1 MTKLKIITVPNSI
14 LRQKSK
20 PARKIDKKIKKLAE
34 EMINL
39 IKNGQARLLLESERP
54 RSQRPDGQGDERI
67 GVGLSAVQIGKPVQ
81 LFVAYNPETKKDLVF
96 VNPKIIWKSK
106 EKTDGIPNKKF
117 KYEGCLSIPGI
128 FGLVK
133 RHQAIKVCWLAL
145 NVKKHTKKF
154 SGFLATVI
162 QHEIDHLNG
171 ILFTDCVL
179 KQKGKI
185 YKLVKNKEGQEQLA
199 EIKLL

>member
-39 IKNGQARLLLESERP
+39 IKNGQ
-54 RSQRPDGQGDERI
+54 GDERI

-81 LFVAYNPETKKDLVF
+81 LFVTYNPETKKDLVF

-117 KYEGCLSIPGI
+117 KYEGCLSIPRI

-145 NVKKHTKKF
+145 NAKKHTKKF